1 MKKMIAFALSTVMA
15 LSLVSCT
22 SQTNPG
28 SSSGSGS
35 DSSVEPAAIGGDPA
49 TWGPALDG
57 DGSGVQIP
65 SPITEYTSMEE
76 AAAAAGFDMTAPET
90 IDGYT
95 ERVIQVFNANTEDAM
110 FEVIYRDG
118 GEESKNIIHIRKA
131 PGAEDISGDYNQY
144 AESSTETV
152 GEAEVTM
159 KGADGKVHLATW
171 AKDGYTYS
179 INVYAEAGISSDS
192 MAELVAGVR

>member
-144 AESSTETV
+144 AENSTETV

>member
-15 LSLVSCT
+15 LSLASCAG
-22 SQTNPG
+22 QTNPG
-28 SSSGSGS
+28 SSSGSASG
-35 DSSVEPAAIGGDPA
+35 SSVER
-49 TWGPALDG
+49 G

-65 SPITEYTSMEE
+65 NPITEYTTMEE
-76 AAAAAGFDMTAPET
+76 AAAAAGFDVTVPET

-118 GEESKNIIHIRKA
+118 GEESKNIIRIRKA
-131 PGAEDISGDYNQY
+131 PGAEDISGDYDQY
-144 AESSTETV
+144 AESSTEAV

-171 AKDGYTYS
+171 TKDGYTYS
-179 INVYAEAGISSDS
+179 ISVYAEAGVSSDS

>member
-131 PGAEDISGDYNQY
+131 PGTEDISGDYNQY

-152 GEAEVTM
+152 GETEVTM

>member
-15 LSLVSCT
+15 LSLASCAG
-22 SQTNPG
+22 QTTPG
-28 SSSGSGS
+28 SSS
-35 DSSVEPAAIGGDPA
+35 DSSVEPTAIGGDPA
-49 TWGPALDG
+49 TWGPALDE
-57 DGSGVQIP
+57 DGSGVQVP

-76 AAAAAGFDMTAPET
+76 AAAAACFDMTVPET
-90 IDGYT
+90 ADGYT
-95 ERVIQVFNANTEDAM
+95 DRMIQVFNANTEDAM

-118 GEESKNIIHIRKA
+118 GEESQNIIHIRKA
-131 PGAEDISGDYNQY
+131 AGAEDISGDYNQY

-171 AKDGYTYS
+171 TKDGYTYS
-179 INVYAEAGISSDS
+179 IGVYTEAGISSDS

>member
-1 MKKMIAFALSTVMA
+1 MKKMIAFALSIVVA
-15 LSLVSCT
+15 LSLASCAG
-22 SQTNPG
+22 QRNPG
-28 SSSGSGS
+28 STSGSGA
-35 DSSVEPAAIGGDPA
+35 EPAAIGGDPA

-57 DGSGVQIP
+57 TGSGVQIP

-90 IDGYT
+90 VDGCT
-95 ERVIQVFNANTEDAM
+95 ERMIQVFNANTEDAM

-118 GEESKNIIHIRKA
+118 GEESENIIHIRKA

-144 AESSTETV
+144 AESSTEAV

-159 KGADGKVHLATW
+159 KGTDGKVCLATW
-171 AKDGYTYS
+171 TRDGYTYS
-179 INVYAEAGISSDS
+179 IGVCAEAGISSDS
-192 MAELVAGVR
+192 MAELVAEVR

>member
-1 MKKMIAFALSTVMA
+1 MKKMIAFALSTLVA
-15 LSLVSCT
+15 LSLVSCAG
-22 SQTNPG
+22 QTDPG
-28 SSSGSGS
+28 SSSSSGS
-35 DSSVEPAAIGGDPA
+35 ANSMEPAAIGGDPA

-65 SPITEYTSMEE
+65 SPITAYTSMEE

-90 IDGYT
+90 IDSYT

-118 GEESKNIIHIRKA
+118 GEESQNIIHIRKA

-144 AESSTETV
+144 AERSTETV

-159 KGADGKVHLATW
+159 RGVDGQVHLATW
-171 AKDGYTYS
+171 TKDGYTYS
-179 INVYAEAGISSDS
+179 IGVYSETGVSSDS
-192 MAELVAGVR
+192 MAELVAGVQ

>member
-1 MKKMIAFALSTVMA
+1 
-15 LSLVSCT
+15 
-22 SQTNPG
+22 
-28 SSSGSGS
+28 
-35 DSSVEPAAIGGDPA
+35 
-49 TWGPALDG
+49 
-57 DGSGVQIP
+57 
-65 SPITEYTSMEE
+65 
-76 AAAAAGFDMTAPET
+76 
-90 IDGYT
+90 
-95 ERVIQVFNANTEDAM
+95 M

-118 GEESKNIIHIRKA
+118 GEESQNIIHIRKA

-159 KGADGKVHLATW
+159 KGAGGKVHLATW

-179 INVYAEAGISSDS
+179 IGVYTEAGISSDS

>member
-1 MKKMIAFALSTVMA
+1 MKKMIAFALSTVMV
-15 LSLVSCT
+15 LSLISCAG
-22 SQTNPG
+22 QTNPG
-28 SSSGSGS
+28 SSSGN
-35 DSSVEPAAIGGDPA
+35 SVEPAAIGGDPA